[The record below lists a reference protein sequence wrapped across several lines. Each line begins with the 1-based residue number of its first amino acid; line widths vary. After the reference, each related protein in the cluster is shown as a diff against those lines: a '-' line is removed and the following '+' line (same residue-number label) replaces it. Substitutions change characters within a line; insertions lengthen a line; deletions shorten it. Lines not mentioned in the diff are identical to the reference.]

1 MGLNRWS
8 GCAPVAHSGVMTFTL
23 AAPPVAVDDDPDSL
37 LSPIQVVQLQREIE
51 AGLLAREARRSGW
64 SVGDAT
70 PAELDLLIAAGEEA
84 RQRFI
89 KANLRLVGM
98 VSRQFSG
105 HGGVGQADLF
115 QEGCIGLM
123 VAVERFDY
131 ARGFRFSTYGLFW
144 IRAYIGAASAR
155 QAGAMNL
162 PTSRAAQLRAARGME
177 AALAQDLGRTPS
189 TSETAAA
196 LGRPQ
201 SWTADLLAHDRP
213 QSLETLVGVDVG
225 DRSSLDDFEAV
236 ENEQFSIRGL
246 LTSLDDPP
254 RLVLEWRLGFADGTP
269 RSFAHTARALKVSV
283 NKVRRMEQHAL
294 ETLRGVCPQQAVA
307 LL

>member
-1 MGLNRWS
+1 MGPNLWS
-8 GCAPVAHSGVMTFTL
+8 GRIPVAHSDVMTLTL
-23 AAPPVAVDDDPDSL
+23 TAPPIAVADDSDSL
-37 LSPIQVVQLQREIE
+37 LSPIEVVQLQRQIE
-51 AGLLAREARRSGW
+51 AGLLAREARRS
-64 SVGDAT
+64 VGSGSDAS
-70 PAELDLLIAAGEEA
+70 PVELDLLIVAGEEA

-89 KANLRLVGM
+89 KANLGLVGM

-115 QEGCIGLM
+115 QEGCLGLL

-131 ARGFRFSTYGLFW
+131 ARGNRFSTYALFW
-144 IRAYIGAASAR
+144 IRAYVGAASAR

-162 PTSRAAQLRAARGME
+162 PASRAAQLRAARGME

-196 LGRPQ
+196 LGRPE
-201 SWTADLLAHDRP
+201 SWIADLLAHHRP
-213 QSLETLVGVDVG
+213 QSLETLIGVDIG
-225 DRSSLDDFEAV
+225 DRSSLDGFEAV
-236 ENEQFSIRGL
+236 ENGQFSIRGL

-269 RSFAHTARALKVSV
+269 RSFAHTARAMKVSV